1 MFVKRYQFRR
11 IITIGFNGIDELVL
25 WKLSGE
31 KSHARHVRPRK
42 SWHSTA
48 EVSPQE
54 ELAWSI
60 RQDLFSMAFP
70 FLMFKQILVLRGKH
84 SAVPSLQTDGFPPI
98 ASEFMLR
105 LPPSINNAQDNP
117 RAEDRITPGCGRVTV
132 MHKHPINAMNG
143 DALFQRLVVDP
154 VDWVPTH
161 LFLFTGNAPIGAGSL
176 GSSFF
181 ASTSVR

>member
-60 RQDLFSMAFP
+60 RQDLFSTAFFP
-70 FLMFKQILVLRGKH
+70 LMFKQILVLRGTH
-84 SAVPSLQTDGFPPI
+84 SGVPSLQTDGFPSI
-98 ASEFMLR
+98 ASGFMLR

-117 RAEDRITPGCGRVTV
+117 RAEDRIKPGCGRVTV

-154 VDWVPTH
+154 VDWVLTP
-161 LFLFTGNAPIGAGSL
+161 LFLFTGNAPIGACSL